1 MHRVVITGIG
11 AYSSIGKNVEEVADS
26 LYHGRSGVGLDPE
39 RKAMGYRSSLTGL
52 LTLPDVRDFIDR
64 RRRHTLSEQGFYAC
78 VAAREAFAMAGIDD
92 DYLDQNEVG
101 VLIGSDSSAA
111 PIINGIDDIRE
122 KGTTLLVGSGSVF
135 QSMTS
140 TVSMNLSVIFKLRG
154 ISFSIAGACASGSH
168 AIGVAVTLIQS
179 GLQDCILCGGAQEVN
194 KYSVATFDGI
204 STFSVR
210 ENEPQKASRPFD
222 RDRDGLVPS
231 GGAATLVLESYES
244 AMKRGAKILAE
255 VVGYGFSSNAEH
267 ISIPNV
273 YGPKRAM
280 DMAIRKAGL
289 AISEIDYINAHA
301 TSTIV
306 GDDNEAKAITE
317 IWGDK
322 TPLVS
327 STKSMTGHELWMSGA
342 SEVVYSILMM
352 QNDFV
357 APNLNFENPDENSAR
372 LHIPALTIDK
382 KIDVFLSNSFGFGGT
397 NSSLVIRRF
406 R

>member
-357 APNLNFENPDENSAR
+357 APNLNFENPDEISAK
-372 LHIPALTIDK
+372 LNIPALTIDK